1 MKKVLSILL
10 GLALTSGAMAQT
22 TPAAKAEAGKKQGE
36 KQLEKSVEDKRAD
49 RKEMGKDLTHL
60 RISKAVKHRKEVR
73 RHNKAIRKGSRHL
86 RRHHGV
92 KHPVMDAKKEIKEE
106 EKKN

>member
-10 GLALTSGAMAQT
+10 GVALTSVAMAQT
-22 TPAAKAEAGKKQGE
+22 TPAAKAEGGKKQGE
-36 KQLEKSVEDKRAD
+36 EQLEKAVEDKRAD

-86 RRHHGV
+86 RRHHDV

>member
-10 GLALTSGAMAQT
+10 GVALTTSAMAQT
-22 TPAAKAEAGKKQGE
+22 PAVKAEVNKE
-36 KQLEKSVEDKRAD
+36 KEKEQLEKSVEDKRAD

-60 RISKAVKHRKEVR
+60 KISKAVKHRKEVR
-73 RHNKAIRKGSRHL
+73 RHNKAIRVKSRHL

-92 KHPVMDAKKEIKEE
+92 KHPVMDVKKEIKEE

>member
-10 GLALTSGAMAQT
+10 GVALTTSAMAQT
-22 TPAAKAEAGKKQGE
+22 PAVKAEVNKEKQME
-36 KQLEKSVEDKRAD
+36 QLEKSVEDKRAD
-49 RKEMGKDLTHL
+49 RKVMGKDLTHL
-60 RISKAVKHRKEVR
+60 KISKAVRDRKEVR
-73 RHNKAIRKGSRHL
+73 RHNKAIRKKSRHL

-92 KHPVMDAKKEIKEE
+92 KHPVMDVKKEIKEE